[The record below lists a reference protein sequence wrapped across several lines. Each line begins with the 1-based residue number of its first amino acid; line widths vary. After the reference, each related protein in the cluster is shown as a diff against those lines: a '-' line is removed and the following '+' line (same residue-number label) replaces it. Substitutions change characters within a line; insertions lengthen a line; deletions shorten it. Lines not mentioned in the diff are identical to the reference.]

1 MKNIILVDD
10 HVIIRNGLKELIEK
24 IGPYKVAAQ
33 YDNGRDFVDSFP
45 LPQDTDLVILD
56 ISMPRM
62 DGDEVVEHMKSQS
75 VTVPILILTLNTDDD
90 KLVRLFRN
98 GVRGYLQKNCTAAV
112 LKQALADIFERGYF
126 HNEHM
131 IQALTA
137 DTARDGGKGKF
148 DPAALFTERELQLI
162 KLICAEDEYTY
173 KEIAEK
179 LSVHPRTV
187 DDHRQNIFEK
197 ANVKSK
203 SGLVLYAVRN
213 GLID

>member
-1 MKNIILVDD
+1 MKNIVLVDD

-24 IGPYKVAAQ
+24 IGPYKVILEF
-33 YDNGRDFVDSFP
+33 DNGRDFVESFP
-45 LPQDTDLVILD
+45 LPANIDLLILD

-62 DGDEVVEHMKSQS
+62 DGDEVVEHMKAQG
-75 VTVPILILTLNTDDD
+75 VTLPTLILTLNTDDE

-112 LKQALADIFERGYF
+112 LKQALSDIFERGYF

-137 DTARDGGKGKF
+137 DTTPGNKGKY
-148 DPAALFTERELQLI
+148 DPAAIFTERELQLI
-162 KLICAEDEYTY
+162 KLICAEEEYTY

>member
-33 YDNGRDFVDSFP
+33 YDNGKDFVDSFP
-45 LPQDTDLVILD
+45 LPADTDLVVLD

-62 DGDEVVEHMKSQS
+62 DGDEVVEHMKSQG
-75 VTVPILILTLNTDDD
+75 VATPTLILTLNTDDD
-90 KLVRLFRN
+90 KLVKLFRN

-112 LKQALADIFERGYF
+112 LKQALAEIFERGYF

-137 DTARDGGKGKF
+137 NTNHNSKDKF
-148 DPAALFTERELQLI
+148 DPTTLFTDRELQLI
-162 KLICAEDEYTY
+162 KLICAEEEYTY

>member
-33 YDNGRDFVDSFP
+33 YDNGKDFVDSFP
-45 LPQDTDLVILD
+45 LPADTDLVVLD

-62 DGDEVVEHMKSQS
+62 DGDEVVEHMKSQG
-75 VTVPILILTLNTDDD
+75 VTTPTLILTLNTDDD

-137 DTARDGGKGKF
+137 DTTQSSKDKF
-148 DPAALFTERELQLI
+148 DPTTLFTERERQLI
-162 KLICAEDEYTY
+162 KLICAEEEYTY

>member
-24 IGPYKVAAQ
+24 IGPYKVIAQ
-33 YDNGRDFVDSFP
+33 YDNGKDFVDSFP
-45 LPQDTDLVILD
+45 LAADIDLVILD

-62 DGDEVVEHMKSQS
+62 DGDEVVEHMKAQG
-75 VTVPILILTLNTDDD
+75 VTTPTLILTLNTDDD
-90 KLVRLFRN
+90 KLIRLFRN

-137 DTARDGGKGKF
+137 DTNQSAKDKF
-148 DPAALFTERELQLI
+148 DPTTLFTERELQLI
-162 KLICAEDEYTY
+162 KLICAEEEYTY

>member
-1 MKNIILVDD
+1 MKNIVLVDD

-24 IGPYKVAAQ
+24 IGPYKVVSE

-45 LPQDTDLVILD
+45 LAANIDLLVLD

-62 DGDEVVEHMKSQS
+62 DGDEVVEHMKAHG
-75 VTVPILILTLNTDDD
+75 VTVPTLILTLNTDDE

-112 LKQALADIFERGYF
+112 LKQALSDIFERGYF

-137 DTARDGGKGKF
+137 DSSATGPKGKF

-162 KLICAEDEYTY
+162 KLICAEEEYTY